1 MLYPFTPKV
10 KVMGSN
16 SGYLL
21 KSVLLYYISNLISF
35 FLDLEDVM
43 NLLSQALENQNHQPN
58 TSVFLRAL
66 SLMTS
71 GSGRT
76 WPVGNGKVV
85 KPVLSTN

>member
-1 MLYPFTPKV
+1 
-10 KVMGSN
+10 MGSN

-21 KSVLLYYISNLISF
+21 KSVLLYYISDLISF